1 MKIFFLSYWFP
12 YPPDNG
18 SKIRVLN
25 FIKALGERNEVHLLS
40 LVTGEPDPRHV
51 NVLRN
56 YCRTVST
63 HPMPCDQS
71 GLRAYAGLFS
81 RRPRSVVSRFDP
93 ALYQSVQESIK
104 HIKPDV
110 IVVSMVDVAE
120 YVLLEGRTIPSVL
133 IDHNCEFFVIQ
144 RRGALAISPF
154 TRLRYALTWRKYA
167 AWEAKV
173 CRQFDRVI
181 MATEVDR
188 RRMQEFCGLVDNI
201 DVIPNAADTEHYD
214 DSRWLP
220 EAELLVYTG
229 SLGYSANLDAV
240 MYYKEEIMPLVRESY
255 PNVQL
260 LVTGRYG
267 SAEVDGIGKCAGI
280 RLTGYVDDIRD
291 VLCRASAC
299 IVPLRQGGGMRL
311 KIPEAMAAGVPV
323 VATSVGVEGLSCTH
337 GEHLLIGDTPEEFAA
352 GIVRVLGD
360 RTLAERLREN
370 ARRLVEERYSW
381 RSSAGRFARLVESM
395 VPQ

>member
-1 MKIFFLSYWFP
+1 
-12 YPPDNG
+12 
-18 SKIRVLN
+18 V
-25 FIKALGERNEVHLLS
+25 
-40 LVTGEPDPRHV
+40 
-51 NVLRN
+51 
-56 YCRTVST
+56 
-63 HPMPCDQS
+63 
-71 GLRAYAGLFS
+71 
-81 RRPRSVVSRFDP
+81 
-93 ALYQSVQESIK
+93 
-104 HIKPDV
+104 
-110 IVVSMVDVAE
+110 
-120 YVLLEGRTIPSVL
+120 
-133 IDHNCEFFVIQ
+133 
-144 RRGALAISPF
+144 
-154 TRLRYALTWRKYA
+154 TWRKYA

-181 MATEVDR
+181 MATEMDR

-214 DSRWLP
+214 YSRWLP
-220 EAELLVYTG
+220 EAEVLVYTG
-229 SLGYSANLDAV
+229 SLGYSANRDAV

-260 LVTGRYG
+260 LVTGRYE
-267 SAEVDGIGKCAGI
+267 SVDVDGIGKCAGI

-291 VLCRASAC
+291 VLSRASAC

-323 VATSVGVEGLSCTH
+323 VSTSVGVEGLSCTH